1 MGLNFERVFDR
12 LIGVPA
18 GDATLSS
25 DLLNTTMLRPL
36 GFVMASLGFLMM
48 SGAAFW
54 ITRAGWA
61 SAWFALDIVLLL
73 ARLLPAL
80 QSWRAGT
87 RMPDSTAR
95 VILFAASLM
104 FATFGVGCAASFL
117 TGPEELRISAVVGS
131 MGLLAGVATRWAAFP
146 RLAVGTSAVVAL
158 PMIVAT
164 AALSALASTLYAIL
178 AVGTAVLII
187 QNNRT
192 LRSMLSAERLAKS
205 MSRQDP
211 LTGLLNRAG
220 LEDCLSSLDLNQASL
235 LYLDLDGF
243 KAVNDTY
250 GHAAG
255 DHVLREVAARLRS
268 LGKSDFVAR
277 LGGDEFV
284 VVISSADLVRA
295 NMLAGEI
302 SRTLETPILLPERLG
317 QASVG
322 VSCGVAIGSSETIVA
337 TLLADADAALY
348 AVKRAKNRRVLA
360 TLAYAPT
367 SRSVARCCV

>member
-1 MGLNFERVFDR
+1 MRLSFGRAFDR

-18 GDATLSS
+18 EDATLSS

-61 SAWFALDIVLLL
+61 SAWFAFDILLLL

-80 QSWRAGT
+80 KSWRMST
-87 RMPDSTAR
+87 RMPDGTAR
-95 VILFAASLM
+95 VILLAASLM

-117 TGPEELRISAVVGS
+117 TGLEELRISAVIAS

-158 PMIVAT
+158 PMIVAI
-164 AALSALASTLYAIL
+164 ASLSALSAALYAIL
-178 AVGTAVLII
+178 AVGTAVLTL

-192 LRSMLSAERLAKS
+192 LRSMLSAERLAKR
-205 MSRQDP
+205 MSRRDA

-220 LEDCLSSLDLNQASL
+220 LEDRVSNLDLSEAAL

-268 LGKSDFVAR
+268 LGKSDLVAR
-277 LGGDEFV
+277 MGGDEFV
-284 VVISSADLVRA
+284 VIVSSADLARA
-295 NMLAGEI
+295 NTLADEI
-302 SRTLETPILLPERLG
+302 SRTVETSILLPERLG

-322 VSCGVAIGSSETIVA
+322 VSCGVAVGSSGVACA

-348 AVKRAKNRRVLA
+348 AVKRAKKRW
-360 TLAYAPT
+360 TLGTHAHAPT
-367 SRSVARCCV
+367 SRPALRCYV